1 MTQETTYIDP
11 FSDTRYANLTP
22 QQKREYDRELKERW
36 DRAAEAESH
45 YLDGKAEGHAKG
57 LAEGL
62 AEGHAKGRAE
72 GHAKGLAEGHAKG
85 RAEEAREIAKK
96 LKKMGSPMDFIT
108 HATGLSAE
116 EVEKL

>member
-45 YLDGKAEGHAKG
+45 YLDGENSKAHSIAVAMKKKG
-57 LAEGL
+57 YPVQ
-62 AEGHAKGRAE
+62 
-72 GHAKGLAEGHAKG
+72 
-85 RAEEAREIAKK
+85 EIVE
-96 LKKMGSPMDFIT
+96 L
-108 HATGLSAE
+108 TGLKAE

>member
-1 MTQETTYIDP
+1 MTQETTYTDP

-45 YLDGKAEGHAKG
+45 YLDGEEKGLAKG
-57 LAEGL
+57 L
-62 AEGHAKGRAE
+62 AE

-108 HATGLSAE
+108 QATGLSAE